1 MVVDTQVNL
10 PPPLVNR
17 HFLKKSYLTRGSP
30 ARDRFLFVASDTR
43 LTTSIAQMKVEVRN
57 KRLPCPTSH
66 TENKWME
73 GHVALDLRVKLSL
86 MVLILRDTLNIPLE
100 VFVKEFEQFGDAAK
114 RILSVKISFPPLML

>member
-1 MVVDTQVNL
+1 
-10 PPPLVNR
+10 
-17 HFLKKSYLTRGSP
+17 
-30 ARDRFLFVASDTR
+30 
-43 LTTSIAQMKVEVRN
+43 
-57 KRLPCPTSH
+57 
-66 TENKWME
+66 ME